1 MLGQFLTWYLT
12 MQVFALAGLPLAFV
26 WLRRLRSRGYAVAK
40 ASGLLLSGVVMWWG
54 GILHLWANTTSAILV
69 AAGLVFAVGV
79 WALWRQR
86 AEVRPW
92 LQAQRAFIF
101 TTEALFWGA
110 LLLWTVVR
118 ASQPQLETAGGEKWM
133 EIAFLNAV
141 LRSPQVPPHDP
152 WLSGYA
158 ISYYYLGY
166 FLLGMLTRLSTL
178 PSTVAFNLGC
188 AGWFALAAVG
198 AYGVVYDLLARRG
211 ALRSLFAPL
220 LLLLTGN
227 AAGLFEVLHARGL
240 LSARFWAWLDIRNI
254 NTAPQPPFS
263 WVPTRFFWWWQGSR
277 VLTDYA
283 PWGDRIEIIDEFP
296 AFSFILGD
304 MHPHVLVLP
313 FTLLAIALA
322 LNLYRTLSEGEFNVK
337 SLAHLGW
344 GARFAWPARLA
355 PMAGYALVLGGL
367 AFINTWDFPIYW
379 ALMVGGMVL
388 ARYVR
393 MAGGTPT
400 FAGMWG
406 RFFEAVWKTLPEA
419 LVLGV
424 LSVLLYFPYWY
435 ALRSQAGG
443 VLPNLFNATHWPQF
457 LVMFA
462 PLLIPL
468 LGVIL
473 GAARDAGVS
482 WWWVLMGGV
491 GLVLAIALLGLLVGA
506 GAAYPY
512 LRSVWRGEPIQGLSI
527 TPDMV
532 IQSITTRW
540 LRPWVGLTLAFGV
553 AAVVLALLSRQR
565 SAVSRQPEIASQYPI
580 PDPKSKIQN
589 PKSPPPPYSLLP
601 TPYSFPLLLVLIGL
615 LLTLAPEY
623 VYLKDV
629 FMARMN
635 TIFKFYFQAWILWG
649 LAGAWQ
655 LARWLEAR
663 EVSREAGFP
672 WRALAVG
679 LSCLLI
685 AVGLLYTG
693 LAVPARAR
701 EHGTPW
707 TLDGAAWLATSRP
720 TDYAAIQ
727 WLNAN
732 VEGAPVIVEA
742 PGDQFRAY
750 VYEGRVAALTGLPT
764 VLGWSGHQ
772 RQWRGN
778 YDEPARREVELE
790 TLFTTLNPTEAQEI
804 LAHYNV
810 AYIYIGPIERE
821 RYPAEGLE
829 KFAAMYP
836 AVYEGGDVVIYS
848 YRK

>member
-1 MLGQFLTWYLT
+1 MLGSFLTWYLT
-12 MQVFALAGLPLAFV
+12 LQFFALAGLPLAFV
-26 WLRRLRSRGYAVAK
+26 WMRRLRSRGYAVAK
-40 ASGLLLSGVVMWWG
+40 ALGLLLSGVVVWWG
-54 GILHLWANTTSAILV
+54 GILHLWENTTSAILV
-69 AAGLVFAVGV
+69 AAGLVFAVGL
-79 WALWRQR
+79 WALRR
-86 AEVRPW
+86 HRTEVRPW
-92 LQAQRAFIF
+92 LRAQRAFIL
-101 TTEALFWGA
+101 TTEALFLGA

-166 FLLGMLTRLSTL
+166 FLLGMLTRLSAI
-178 PSTVAFNLGC
+178 PATVAFNLGC

-198 AYGVVYDLLARRG
+198 AYGVVYDLLERRG

-227 AAGLFEVLHARGL
+227 AAGLLEVLHARGL
-240 LSARFWAWLDIRNI
+240 FAEKFWAWLDIRNI
-254 NTAPQPPFS
+254 NTAPKPPFS
-263 WVPTRFFWWWQGSR
+263 WIPSRFFWWWQGSR
-277 VLTDYA
+277 VLTDYT
-283 PWGDRIEIIDEFP
+283 PWGERIEIIDEFP
-296 AFSFILGD
+296 AFSFTLGD

-322 LNLYRTLSEGEFNVK
+322 LHLYQTLREGEFSNK
-337 SLAHLGW
+337 WHS
-344 GARFAWPARLA
+344 RFA

-379 ALMVGGMVL
+379 ALMVGGIVL
-388 ARYVR
+388 ARYAR
-393 MAGGTPT
+393 RPAES
-400 FAGMWG
+400 G
-406 RFFEAVWKTLPEA
+406 RLGALWTQFFDALWRTLPEGFI
-419 LVLGV
+419 LGV

-457 LVMFA
+457 VVMFA
-462 PLLIPL
+462 PLLLPL
-468 LGVIL
+468 LGLIL
-473 GAARDAGVS
+473 GAVRDAGVP
-482 WWWVLMGGV
+482 WQGVLVGGV

-506 GAAYPY
+506 GAVYPY
-512 LRSVWRGEPIQGLSI
+512 LQSVWRGEPIQGLSV

-532 IQSITTRW
+532 IQSITARW
-540 LRPWVGLTLAFGV
+540 LRPWVGLALALGV
-553 AAVVLALLSRQR
+553 AAVVLALLGRQR
-565 SAVSRQPEIASQYPI
+565 SAVSDQLSAVSDQPLAASPQSPVPGSESSI
-580 PDPKSKIQN
+580 PDRKSKIEN
-589 PKSPPPPYSLLP
+589 PKSPH

-629 FMARMN
+629 FMTRMN
-635 TIFKFYFQAWILWG
+635 TIFKFYFQAWIVWS

-655 LARWLEAR
+655 IARWLEPR
-663 EVSREAGFP
+663 ETRREAHIP

-679 LSCLLI
+679 GSCILI
-685 AVGLLYTG
+685 AVGLLYTV

-701 EHGTPW
+701 EHSTPW
-707 TLDGAAWLATSRP
+707 TPDGAAWLATSRP

-732 VEGAPVIVEA
+732 IAGAPVIVEA
-742 PGDQFRAY
+742 PGDNFRAY
-750 VYEGRVAALTGLPT
+750 VYEGRVSALTGLPT
-764 VLGWSGHQ
+764 VLGWAGHQ

-778 YDEPARREVELE
+778 YDEPGRRQADLE
-790 TLFTTLNPTEAQEI
+790 ALFTMLNPTEAQAI
-804 LAHYNV
+804 LARYNV
-810 AYIYIGPIERE
+810 GYVYIGPVERE

-829 KFAAMYP
+829 KFAEMFP
-836 AVYEGGDVVIYS
+836 VVYEGGDVVIY
-848 YRK
+848 KVGW